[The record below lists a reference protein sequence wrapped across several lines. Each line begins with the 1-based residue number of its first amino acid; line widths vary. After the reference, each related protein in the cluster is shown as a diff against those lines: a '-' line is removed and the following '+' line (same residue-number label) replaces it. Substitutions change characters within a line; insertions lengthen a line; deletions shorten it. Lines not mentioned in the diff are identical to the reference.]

1 MHFCNK
7 TKIHKIIKLG
17 GLDLWACV
25 DLELSREYVIQEQSG
40 LVKVHMRKI
49 QNNWGLMLIGRTINR
64 VKVAQKRGL

>member
-1 MHFCNK
+1 M
-7 TKIHKIIKLG
+7 G
-17 GLDLWACV
+17 DV
-25 DLELSREYVIQEQSG
+25 DLELSREYVIQDQSG